1 MSRRLQARTDFR
13 SPLAG
18 CPGGQF
24 EVRGYDIALDLGG
37 NSTLTKPDE
46 TRVNDSTIAAVLA
59 ASTMPG

>member
-24 EVRGYDIALDLGG
+24 EVRGYDIALDLGEEFH
-37 NSTLTKPDE
+37 SDQA
-46 TRVNDSTIAAVLA
+46 R
-59 ASTMPG
+59 